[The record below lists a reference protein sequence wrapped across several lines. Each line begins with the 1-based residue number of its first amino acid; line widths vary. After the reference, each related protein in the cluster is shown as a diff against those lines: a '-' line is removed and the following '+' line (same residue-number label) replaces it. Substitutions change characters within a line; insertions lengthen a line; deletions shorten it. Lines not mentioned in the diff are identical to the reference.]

1 MIINN
6 LNNLNVK
13 LSISQ
18 LNKLNFAVKNKTEV
32 LLRLSSNMVG
42 NLGDETNFLHKL
54 LLINRQVANVHKVF
68 ANKSST
74 NIKLSKTQLFKM
86 IQSGEFL
93 SRLLG
98 PLLKIG
104 LPLMKSVIKPLAK
117 SVLIPLGLNAAASC
131 RNT

>member
-1 MIINN
+1 MTQY
-6 LNNLNVK
+6 NNLNVK

-42 NLGDETNFLHKL
+42 NLGDENSFLHKL

-93 SRLLG
+93 SRLLV

-117 SVLIPLGLNAAASC
+117 SILIPLGLNAAASC

>member
-42 NLGDETNFLHKL
+42 NLGDENSFLHKL

-93 SRLLG
+93 SRLLV

-117 SVLIPLGLNAAASC
+117 SILIPLGLNAAASC

>member
-1 MIINN
+1 MII
-6 LNNLNVK
+6 NNLNVK

-42 NLGDETNFLHKL
+42 NLGDENSFLHKL

-93 SRLLG
+93 SRLLV

>member
-1 MIINN
+1 MTQY
-6 LNNLNVK
+6 NNLNVK

-42 NLGDETNFLHKL
+42 NLGDENSFLHKL

>member
-1 MIINN
+1 MTQY
-6 LNNLNVK
+6 NNLNVK

>member
-93 SRLLG
+93 SRLLV

>member
-117 SVLIPLGLNAAASC
+117 SILIPLGLNAAASC

>member
-1 MIINN
+1 MTQY
-6 LNNLNVK
+6 NNLNVK

-42 NLGDETNFLHKL
+42 NLGDETSFLHKL

-74 NIKLSKTQLFKM
+74 NIKLSTTQLFKM

-93 SRLLG
+93 SRLLV

>member
-68 ANKSST
+68 ANKF
-74 NIKLSKTQLFKM
+74 QLFKM

-93 SRLLG
+93 SRLLV

-117 SVLIPLGLNAAASC
+117 SVLIPLGLNAEASC

>member
-1 MIINN
+1 MTQY
-6 LNNLNVK
+6 NNLNVK

-42 NLGDETNFLHKL
+42 NLGDETSFLHKL

-74 NIKLSKTQLFKM
+74 NIKLSKTQKLFKM

-93 SRLLG
+93 SRLLV

-104 LPLMKSVIKPLAK
+104 LPLMKSVIKLLAK

>member
-1 MIINN
+1 MII
-6 LNNLNVK
+6 NNLNVK

>member
-1 MIINN
+1 MTQY
-6 LNNLNVK
+6 NNLNVK

-117 SVLIPLGLNAAASC
+117 SVLIPLGLNAEASC